1 MASKLPAAEEG
12 SNSKTTEEEEE
23 ENLALRIKKKR
34 ARRVSFADTE
44 ITSVHIFNRDE
55 DSETPPLSARPTS
68 RNPNAAALDPENEVI
83 GFFRDLAS
91 ESDDSGD
98 DDGTLDARKPFFRP
112 IGSPSPG
119 SSTAGSVTSNDDDNF
134 FGPVSASFIRP
145 GRLSS
150 SAASDEHHEET
161 LDTTAFSMH
170 YRSLARSEPG
180 ELKTPTAVRLEFEE
194 KATATKDSNRTN
206 SGNSMTLTEV
216 KKLSSQSLVPFE
228 KVRVG
233 EDSDDMSIVD
243 ANPNKYDYGRL
254 SPTLDA
260 LLAESSK
267 DLNAESVSVPIISKS
282 SVQSEV
288 SRPHRSGTSHA
299 DSRNGRDSE
308 LGNFDIHEKL
318 GEAKVGSVDQ
328 VAFDYLYKQSS
339 GPAASVSNHQIQSP
353 NQLISVKQQQS
364 VFTTPI
370 SARHSTIV
378 SPSLKQANF
387 QSNDYMNHDQSI
399 LSIQKSNS
407 RLRIPHH
414 SYSGSSIKQ
423 GTDNLKRRLSKYS
436 SLSSSRLSRYSSLSS
451 PYGSILDV
459 DGKELLSEHVGAP
472 IAYLEEQLFTAGLKN
487 EDRSLVSINI
497 NEVETPG
504 STTKLGQ
511 TKEIIGL
518 VNDGEPLHSMS
529 TNILSKDKP
538 SKPTTPLSSRLQ
550 LASSG
555 KVMQQALNSEDSAN
569 MMLST
574 SGTDS
579 TVAYDHG
586 ADLPH
591 MKIDSRTL
599 QNVQSPRDKVM
610 LNFQLE
616 SSEKNC
622 QIGTKS
628 PLSTFY
634 ASGTTPGPTTL
645 QSPSIKKLTHSPFK
659 EVPIQSSP
667 RETPNQKGVQ
677 KESTESASRK
687 SPTES
692 SPRKLLCMS
701 PLKRDPTLRSPRK
714 VPPPAQSSPRKEST
728 LLFPSRESS
737 QSPSMKKSIWSPH
750 GINAIQS
757 PARKEP
763 KENPSRMDT
772 FNATNGGDM
781 LSFIGKDMASPKS
794 DNSRCVNDN
803 CHEGVHISQSPF
815 SEKDAGISFER
826 KRRSSEVV
834 LEDGQHAY
842 KNPRIQKSP
851 EVHQIG
857 NYDSELFS
865 YHVNNI
871 LTETENTVGD
881 RTQKHWLD
889 MLVKF
894 SRDADQFLSPS
905 INKLNLKAI
914 SMLEDVLL
922 HFSKVKKYEM
932 LGSEIQSQKVADHS
946 SVRHYKRWYDCFMII
961 SWMSHFGSCL
971 QKLAL
976 SIDVGIE
983 ECQMLKSNYIQQSQI
998 GRVNTQLEDSHLQ
1011 SCSDVVERE
1020 CQVASDNVIRM
1031 KQEIKTLDGK
1041 INSLSNFFHT
1051 YFKLKGEPSCGN
1063 SLASVRDH
1071 LKRRKCCRLIRQDL
1085 QLWKV
1090 DRFESQNGYYN
1101 VVLNYQGYLS
1111 QRFTLNSGPVSSI
1124 VISNQLNDINVLK
1137 IFPNMD
1143 AHLAFAFVLNA
1154 EAIKRGVG
1162 LKFLAQETQVT
1173 HSLLCNL
1180 LDVVEEVQMAQIEIV
1195 NLIRTNFFTPSGQHL
1210 SLQLCFINFHTGI
1223 KVTLSLDVTCLTSGV
1238 YPSQI
1243 LPYQVQNSQAGRQ
1256 KSKSLEVEIR
1266 SAAENL
1272 EYGYMRIMRL
1282 CRCVSQV
1289 LQASSM

>member
-12 SNSKTTEEEEE
+12 SNSKTTVEEE
-23 ENLALRIKKKR
+23 ENLALRVKKKR

-55 DSETPPLSARPTS
+55 DSETPPLSARPTI
-68 RNPNAAALDPENEVI
+68 RNPNAASLDPENEVI

-98 DDGTLDARKPFFRP
+98 DDGTLDARKPFLRP

-119 SSTAGSVTSNDDDNF
+119 SSTADDNF

-170 YRSLARSEPG
+170 YRSLARSESG

-194 KATATKDSNRTN
+194 KATATATKDSNRTN

-228 KVRVG
+228 KVRFG
-233 EDSDDMSIVD
+233 EDSNDMSIVD

-267 DLNAESVSVPIISKS
+267 DLNAESVSVPVPIISRS
-282 SVQSEV
+282 PLQSEV
-288 SRPHRSGTSHA
+288 SRPDRNGTSHA
-299 DSRNGRDSE
+299 DSRNGSNSE
-308 LGNFDIHEKL
+308 LGNFDLHEKL
-318 GEAKVGSVDQ
+318 GESKGGSVDR
-328 VAFDYLYKQSS
+328 VAFDYLSKQSN
-339 GPAASVSNHQIQSP
+339 GPAASLSNHQIQSP
-353 NQLISVKQQQS
+353 NQLIGVKQQQS
-364 VFTTPI
+364 VFNTPI

-378 SPSLKQANF
+378 SPSLKQSNF
-387 QSNDYMNHDQSI
+387 QSNDYMNQDRSI

-436 SLSSSRLSRYSSLSS
+436 SLSSSRLSLYSSLSS

-472 IAYLEEQLFTAGLKN
+472 IGYLEEQLFTAGLKN
-487 EDRSLVSINI
+487 EDRSLASINI
-497 NEVETPG
+497 NEVETPRI
-504 STTKLGQ
+504 TTELGQ
-511 TKEIIGL
+511 TKEIICL

-529 TNILSKDKP
+529 TSILSKDKP

-555 KVMQQALNSEDSAN
+555 KVTQQALNSEDSAN
-569 MMLST
+569 KMLSA

-586 ADLPH
+586 TDLPH

-599 QNVQSPRDKVM
+599 QNVQSPRDKVI

-622 QIGTKS
+622 QIGTKL

-659 EVPIQSSP
+659 EVLIQSSP

-692 SPRKLLCMS
+692 SPMKSICMS

-737 QSPSMKKSIWSPH
+737 LSPSMKKLIWSPH
-750 GINAIQS
+750 GIKAIQG

-803 CHEGVHISQSPF
+803 LHEELHISQSPF
-815 SEKDAGISFER
+815 SEKDAEISFER

-881 RTQKHWLD
+881 RIQKHWLD
-889 MLVKF
+889 ILVKF
-894 SRDADQFLSPS
+894 SRDADQFLSLS
-905 INKLNLKAI
+905 INKLNLKVI

-922 HFSKVKKYEM
+922 HFSKVKKYEI
-932 LGSEIQSQKVADHS
+932 LGSEIPSQKVADLS

-971 QKLAL
+971 QKRVLP
-976 SIDVGIE
+976 IDTGIE

-998 GRVNTQLEDSHLQ
+998 GRVDTQLEDSHLQ
-1011 SCSDVVERE
+1011 SCSDVERE
-1020 CQVASDNVIRM
+1020 CQVASDTVIRM

-1063 SLASVRDH
+1063 SLASVQDH
-1071 LKRRKCCRLIRQDL
+1071 LKRRKCCRLICQDL

-1124 VISNQLNDINVLK
+1124 VISNQLNDINILK

-1162 LKFLAQETQVT
+1162 LKFIAQETQVT

-1180 LDVVEEVQMAQIEIV
+1180 LDVVEEVQMAQIEIA
-1195 NLIRTNFFTPSGQHL
+1195 NLIRTNFSTPSGQQL

-1223 KVTLSLDVTCLTSGV
+1223 KVTLSLDVTCLNSGV

-1256 KSKSLEVEIR
+1256 KSKSLEGEIR
-1266 SAAENL
+1266 SAAESL

-1289 LQASSM
+1289 LQASSI